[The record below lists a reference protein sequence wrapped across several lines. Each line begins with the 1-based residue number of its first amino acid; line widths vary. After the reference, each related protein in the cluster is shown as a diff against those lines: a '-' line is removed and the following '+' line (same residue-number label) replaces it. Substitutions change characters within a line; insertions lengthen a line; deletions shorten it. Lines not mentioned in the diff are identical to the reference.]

1 MTGLQEGL
9 SVVGIGCAV
18 HRPSLWFF
26 SWNMGMTPTFCV
38 CSDDV
43 RFIVGCVTA
52 LGYVPLTHLY
62 FVDIMDLVLRT
73 DLWYASADVAPISA
87 FTRGNAMTGD
97 MVAFVTNPT
106 GIVPRKGV
114 LTLELRLVLP
124 MYDRVFEPPL
134 MENVL

>member
-1 MTGLQEGL
+1 
-9 SVVGIGCAV
+9 
-18 HRPSLWFF
+18 
-26 SWNMGMTPTFCV
+26 
-38 CSDDV
+38 
-43 RFIVGCVTA
+43 
-52 LGYVPLTHLY
+52 
-62 FVDIMDLVLRT
+62 MDLVLRT
-73 DLWYASADVAPISA
+73 DRCYASADVAPISA